1 MFRLSSR
8 TSSARFPNQRRTV
21 KLASPLRRAKS
32 CQSLANV
39 LSRLAA
45 EAAEAEGLADAV
57 ATTVVVVEDLPEVVD
72 SEGVVV
78 TTVAPVAVAA
88 ADSVDEAEA
97 AALVVEAVDLANSSC
112 WIKRVVSAHNTSD
125 FNRIP
130 RFLLQ
135 LRYLLLLRV

>member
-8 TSSARFPNQRRTV
+8 TSSARFPNQRQTV

-45 EAAEAEGLADAV
+45 EAAEAEGLAGAV
-57 ATTVVVVEDLPEVVD
+57 ATTVVVVEDLPAVVD

-78 TTVAPVAVAA
+78 TTVAAVAVAA
-88 ADSVDEAEA
+88 ADSVDEA
-97 AALVVEAVDLANSSC
+97 VEAVALVGEAVDIRMYGS
-112 WIKRVVSAHNTSD
+112 
-125 FNRIP
+125 
-130 RFLLQ
+130 LQ
-135 LRYLLLLRV
+135 KAERSRA